1 MDSLKCRSG
10 ITGRCRVMRIGR
22 AKRRRMN
29 DGWHTSELRSVSR
42 CWLRARSSSAWAR
55 RADLRLIGAVQII
68 EAISRAPYR
77 GPRKAGPQS
86 DAYSTDPLGPAREAE
101 RCDNNQRN
109 KPTYDQQGYTSA
121 AGPASVSRTTC
132 PLNIHEPPPY
142 APRRGEEEAKETS
155 WLGRSGRR
163 VHCDSID
170 LSCTLHRSIIPRLCM
185 PKPRGST
192 SRVYSVP
199 ALIIS

>member
-1 MDSLKCRSG
+1 MQ
-10 ITGRCRVMRIGR
+10 IGR
-22 AKRRRMN
+22 VKRRRMN
-29 DGWHTSELRSVSR
+29 DARHTSELRSISR
-42 CWLRARSSSAWAR
+42 LRAFQAAPGQDPG
-55 RADLRLIGAVQII
+55 ADPRLIGTVQII

-142 APRRGEEEAKETS
+142 APRRGEEEVKETS
-155 WLGRSGRR
+155 RLGCNAGRA
-163 VHCDSID
+163 HCDSID
-170 LSCTLHRSIIPRLCM
+170 LSCTRSVDR
-185 PKPRGST
+185 
-192 SRVYSVP
+192 
-199 ALIIS
+199 